1 MPTDSWG
8 SSGNVGWGFYF
19 FLISNVAVGW
29 GYNLKVKRSWKL
41 ISVWSVSKQ

>member
-8 SSGNVGWGFYF
+8 STSGNVGWVF

-29 GYNLKVKRSWKL
+29 GYNLKDPES
-41 ISVWSVSKQ
+41 